1 MAEAPV
7 ASKRCLFCRDWFEP
21 YLPMAARQ
29 RVCKSAEC
37 RRELKRL
44 LEAALLARR
53 SGAWRSERNR
63 WVREWAKAF
72 PHYWRHYRKTHRR
85 YVRLD
90 NARRAR
96 ALRRQRWGCS
106 AKPEL

>member
-1 MAEAPV
+1 M
-7 ASKRCLFCRDWFEP
+7 ASKRCLFCRQLFEP
-21 YLPMAARQ
+21 YAPMAGRQ

-37 RRELKRL
+37 RRKLKRL
-44 LEAALLARR
+44 LEAALLRR
-53 SGAWRSERNR
+53 RPASWSKERNH
-63 WVREWAKAF
+63 WLREWAKTY
-72 PHYWRHYRKTHRR
+72 PRYWQHYRRAHPA
-85 YVRLD
+85 YVMRD